1 MGQSFDL
8 MPTSERVRRYREM
21 AAAACDLADSS
32 ASLDG
37 KADYLRL
44 ASLASDGDGTR
55 MRIVG
60 SARPSKTC
68 ERLKRLLSG
77 TAISF

>member
-8 MPTSERVRRYREM
+8 MPISDRARRYREM

-32 ASLDG
+32 ASLDS

-44 ASLASDGDGTR
+44 ASAWHR
-55 MRIVG
+55 MATELECELLDLPG
-60 SARPSKTC
+60 QARPVN
-68 ERLKRLLSG
+68 
-77 TAISF
+77 A